1 MARTHEPQPPSHSDA
16 PGPVPA
22 PVPGDGHAGRG
33 RAAPAAG
40 LAFAVVLLGT
50 ALLGVAAG
58 FGWQAVAPR
67 AVLVVVSHGS
77 ADVVNPE
84 TSAFIAADGWF
95 AVLCLIGG
103 AISGALGYLFAV
115 RRHGPSAML
124 GVLAGALAAA
134 LIARWIGEQS
144 GAATFNHLRAV
155 SRPGVLLRAP
165 LKLGGVGALAFWP
178 LAAGLTAGGIE
189 AGSYV
194 RDRRTHD
201 RQSGYAAAPRHGAAT
216 RPD

>member
-1 MARTHEPQPPSHSDA
+1 MAGTHEPQPPSHSDA
-16 PGPVPA
+16 PA
-22 PVPGDGHAGRG
+22 PVTGDGHAVFGG
-33 RAAPAAG
+33 TALAAG
-40 LAFAVVLLGT
+40 LAFAMVLLGT

-58 FGWQAVAPR
+58 FTWLAVAPR
-67 AVLVVVSHGS
+67 VVMVVVSRGS

-95 AVLCLIGG
+95 AAVCLIGG
-103 AISGALGYLFAV
+103 AISGVLGYLFAV

-144 GAATFNHLRAV
+144 GAATFNQLLAV
-155 SRPGVLLRAP
+155 SRPGVLLHVP

-194 RDRRTHD
+194 RDRRRILDH
-201 RQSGYAAAPRHGAAT
+201 QSGYPAPPRHGAAA